1 MMNRTKENPIA
12 PSVIGPAIKKRKRYV
27 RSLEYELI
35 ASLALQQFVDA
46 GQPVFAKLL
55 AIPLTERIPAL
66 SHEYGLK
73 RMHQLVKLV
82 LQECCQWMAQSKSK
96 KLTETKI
103 SVIACD
109 LLLVAEEDQL
119 SLEDLIVFFELA
131 KEGEWGIFKGNLT
144 HSSLMLLLEQFRQ
157 RRYEAYLQYREE
169 KFLEQKSRG
178 PQERISP
185 EPSAIVDLFE
195 AAGASVIPLKKIS

>member
-1 MMNRTKENPIA
+1 MNRTNENPAA
-12 PSVIGPAIKKRKRYV
+12 PGAMDPAIKKRKRYV

-35 ASLALQQFVDA
+35 ASLALQQYVDA

-82 LQECCQWMAQSKSK
+82 LQECCQWMALPKSK
-96 KLTETKI
+96 MFTETI
-103 SVIACD
+103 LSVIACD

-119 SLEDLIVFFELA
+119 SLEDLIIFFELA
-131 KEGEWGIFKGNLT
+131 KEGKWGLLKGNIT
-144 HSSLMLLLEQFRQ
+144 HFSLIQLLEQFRQ
-157 RRYEAYLQYREE
+157 RRYEAYLQCREE
-169 KFLEQKSRG
+169 KLMEQKSSG
-178 PQERISP
+178 PWERISP
-185 EPSAIVDLFE
+185 EPRAIVDLFE
-195 AAGASVIPLKKIS
+195 AAGALVIPLKKIS